1 MAAAAATS
9 IPDPPTR
16 RSRSP
21 AIWLRLSLSLVI
33 TVAVVAVVA
42 REWGAVPGDLR
53 VETWAVPAYLATLVV
68 YFFARAGRF
77 WFLVRP
83 LARIG
88 FLDLLQVAFA
98 GFLWILLLPWRLGE
112 FVRPQLLAQVTRRA
126 PEEPAISFPQ
136 ALGAVAVERVVDGLI
151 VCAMFFAATA
161 AIPEATALPT
171 LYAAC
176 LGAVTLFGGAL
187 AVLLALAVWPQ
198 FFGSVLRASLGR
210 VAPRLAD
217 RLAELARGVASGLV
231 ALPSPRWLIAFL
243 LATLAYWA
251 ANAVGMWVLARG
263 CGLDLGLAESVAVL
277 AVLNL
282 TLLVPGPPAHVGT
295 FQLGVLTG
303 LTLFLAPASVETR
316 GVTYAFYLYVCQVGL
331 IAILGILASMRLR
344 WGLRDTL
351 AALRSGSP

>member
-1 MAAAAATS
+1 MAAA
-9 IPDPPTR
+9 PPAETPPIG
-16 RSRSP
+16 RSQL
-21 AIWLRLSLSLVI
+21 WLRLSLSLAI
-33 TVAVVAVVA
+33 TIGVLFIVS
-42 REWGAVPGDLR
+42 REWGAVPTDLR
-53 VETWAVPAYLATLVV
+53 VAPWAVPAYLATLVV

-83 LARIG
+83 LGRIG
-88 FLDLLQVAFA
+88 VRDLLLVAFA

-112 FVRPQLLAQVTRRA
+112 FVRPQLLAQVSRQGPA
-126 PEEPAISFPQ
+126 AEPAIGFPQ

-161 AIPEATALPT
+161 ALPNAAPPALH
-171 LYAAC
+171 AAC
-176 LGAVTLFGGAL
+176 IGAATLFGGAL